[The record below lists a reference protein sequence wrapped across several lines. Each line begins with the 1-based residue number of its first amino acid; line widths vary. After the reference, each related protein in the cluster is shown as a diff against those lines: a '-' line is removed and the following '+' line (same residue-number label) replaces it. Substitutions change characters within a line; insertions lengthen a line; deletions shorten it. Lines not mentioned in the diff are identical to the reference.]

1 MPSEHGHRL
10 YVNLLK
16 LEGVDDSKAASFYC
30 GKKVAYVYR
39 AKKEVQGSKIRVIWG
54 KVTRPH
60 GNSGV
65 VRAQFRHN
73 LPAKSFGA
81 SVRVML
87 YPSNI

>member
-1 MPSEHGHRL
+1 M
-10 YVNLLK
+10 LK

-60 GNSGV
+60 G
-65 VRAQFRHN
+65 
-73 LPAKSFGA
+73 
-81 SVRVML
+81 ML
-87 YPSNI
+87 LSAFFLDIIVGI